1 MTRHVTAGRLVESA
15 IKAVT
20 EELFRDFDN
29 TLRTLCG
36 EENDRKAVF
45 RALRYAR
52 VHLHVLCGHIS
63 KEETP
68 ESDTAEFNLQMQQ
81 NSD

>member
-1 MTRHVTAGRLVESA
+1 MESATQTVTA
-15 IKAVT
+15 
-20 EELFRDFDN
+20 ELLRYFGN

-68 ESDTAEFNLQMQQ
+68 ESDT
-81 NSD
+81 

>member
-45 RALRYAR
+45 RAPALCACSPAR
-52 VHLHVLCGHIS
+52 IMRTYLERGNAG
-63 KEETP
+63 E
-68 ESDTAEFNLQMQQ
+68 
-81 NSD
+81 

>member
-20 EELFRDFDN
+20 EE
-29 TLRTLCG
+29 LCG

-68 ESDTAEFNLQMQQ
+68 ESDT
-81 NSD
+81 

>member
-29 TLRTLCG
+29 THRTLCG

-68 ESDTAEFNLQMQQ
+68 ESDT
-81 NSD
+81 